1 MQRPTFFMIG
11 APKCG
16 TTALY
21 SWLNAH
27 PQICMSQPKEP
38 QFFAEDIF
46 GHQRNITNLEDYLRC
61 FENKTVVKQAGE
73 ASTCY
78 LASRSAPEQIKTFSP
93 NAKIVVMLRNPIEVM
108 YSLHS
113 ERVFSHMETISDFAS
128 AVDSTAE
135 RTWSAGRFRGQPVIR
150 PSYREMVRFSDQIR
164 RYMDLFGS
172 SYIHVILF
180 EDMLSSPVEAYKGTL
195 DFLGLEFDQRGSFEL
210 VNDNR
215 RARSLTLHRFARH
228 PGKIIR
234 HLGHLVLPRVVRAH
248 IATAVN
254 GFNTVRGPR
263 PALEAELKRRLTRE
277 FEPDIQSLSVLLGRD
292 LSSWCKD

>member
-1 MQRPTFFMIG
+1 MQPPTFFIIG

-21 SWLNAH
+21 TWLNAH

-46 GHQRNITNLEDYLRC
+46 GHQRNITNIGDYLRC
-61 FENKTVVKQAGE
+61 FDNKTVVEEAGE

-78 LASRSAPEQIKTFSP
+78 LASPSAAEQIKTFSP
-93 NAKIVVMLRNPIEVM
+93 NAKIVVMLRNPVEVM

-113 ERVFSHMETISDFAS
+113 ERVFSHMETIRDFAS

-135 RTWSAGRFRGQPVIR
+135 RTWAAGRFRGQPVIR

-164 RYMDLFGS
+164 RYMDLFS
-172 SYIHVILF
+172 RNYIHVILL
-180 EDMLSSPVEAYKGTL
+180 EDLLSSPVEAYKSTL
-195 DFLGLEFDQRGSFEL
+195 DFLGLEFDQRDSFEL

-228 PGKIIR
+228 PGKTIR
-234 HLGHLVLPRVVRAH
+234 HMGHFVLPRVVRAY
-248 IATAVN
+248 ISTTVN

-263 PALEAELKRRLTRE
+263 PTLDAKLKRRLTRE
-277 FEPDIQSLSVLLGRD
+277 FEPHIQSLSVLLGRD